1 MFCLLPAAVV
11 GRSFGVTALLV
22 GPIAGLLVAC
32 GIFLVLADPL
42 NVWRK
47 RLAQGTRTHS
57 SRFSVMV
64 SHRSNLAV
72 QTVKTA
78 RAKHNRTL
86 SADRI
91 PSIDLTYRA
100 VYQIHEEPRR
110 ERPTDRPD
118 RHSRHCRPRSFVRFE

>member
-42 NVWRK
+42 NVWRFGGK
-47 RLAQGTRTHS
+47 EACTRHT
-57 SRFSVMV
+57 
-64 SHRSNLAV
+64 NLAV